1 MVPEFTQ
8 TVNLSPSSNKTP
20 CHSYRETQK
29 MIGYMEDISTIASIW
44 QQYRA
49 GGIFMH
55 PIAIIGIIAIFIT
68 IERIQTLFFQTRFNK
83 NLISSEVRQ
92 AIYSGR
98 LSIAGSSII
107 EKIIQAGFQAF
118 ERSKGDESEIQIAI
132 DAAASKYFPA
142 LEKRTSYLTMLAN
155 IATLTGLLGTIS
167 GLIISFSGAA
177 AADPTEKATLLAA
190 GISEAM
196 NCTAFGLI
204 VAIPSLLAYAFLQG
218 RTQKIIDEVN
228 EVVLEAMNFIVTNRD
243 KLEPKK

>member
-1 MVPEFTQ
+1 MVYEFASV
-8 TVNLSPSSNKTP
+8 VNLSPSFNKTP
-20 CHSYRETQK
+20 CHSYDETQK
-29 MIGYMEDISTIASIW
+29 MKETMEEVSTGMTIW
-44 QQYRA
+44 QQYQA

-55 PIAIIGIIAIFIT
+55 PIAIIGVIALFIT
-68 IERIQTLFFQTRFNK
+68 IERINALFFQTKFNK
-83 NLISSEVRQ
+83 NAISSEVRQ
-92 AIYSGR
+92 SIYSGR
-98 LSIAGSSII
+98 LSIMGSSII

-132 DAAASKYFPA
+132 DAAASKYFPS
-142 LEKRTSYLTMLAN
+142 LEKITSYLTMLAN
-155 IATLTGLLGTIS
+155 VATLTGLLGTIS
-167 GLIISFSGAA
+167 GLIISFYGAA

-218 RTQKIIDEVN
+218 RTQKIIDDVN

-243 KLEPKK
+243 KLNAKK